1 MATMSEATAETPAAT
16 GRRPFRTGLARGLK
30 HRCPACGEG
39 RLYSGYLKVEPACAS
54 CGHDLSTYRA
64 DDGPAYFTILL
75 VGHLIVAPMLLFPF
89 IWELSPWIVLPAT
102 LIPLTTLILLLLP
115 RIKGAFIGG
124 LWSIRPSPPEAPHG

>member
-1 MATMSEATAETPAAT
+1 MSNAPADNEH
-16 GRRPFRTGLARGLK
+16 RPFLRGLTRGLN
-30 HRCPACGEG
+30 HRCPNCGEG
-39 RLYSGYLKVEPACAS
+39 RLYARYLKVAPNCAS

-75 VGHLIVAPMLLFPF
+75 VGHLVIAPLLLFPF
-89 IWELSPWIVLPAT
+89 IWEMSPWIVLPAT

-124 LWSIRPSPPEAPHG
+124 LWSIRPDPQHG